1 MTEANA
7 KESTTIDYFVD
18 EAGDPTLFD
27 AKGRIIVGCEGCS
40 RFFILGK
47 LDVNDPPGLCRQLN
61 ELRARLLADPYFKGV
76 PSMQPAERKTA
87 VAFHAKDDLPEVR
100 WAVFQLLARQNAR
113 FYAVVRDKLE
123 VVAYV
128 KQQNQRDPSYHYNEN
143 ELYDTLVS
151 ELFSKFR
158 RMADRMHICF
168 ARRGARNRSAALR
181 VALETASRQ
190 FERDFG
196 FANPCQ
202 PEISDGTPAT
212 HPCLQ
217 AVDYYMWALQ
227 RFYERNEER
236 YIELI
241 WPQVGEIHDLDFV
254 ENNRCGVFY
263 RKDKPLN
270 LAARE
275 AQKRSRGI

>member
-1 MTEANA
+1 MTETDG
-7 KESTTIDYFVD
+7 KDTTTIRYFVD
-18 EAGDPTLFD
+18 EAGDPTLFS
-27 AKGRIIVGCEGCS
+27 AKGDILVGTEGCS
-40 RFFILGK
+40 KYFILGK
-47 LDVNDPPGLCRQLN
+47 LDVDDPAALCQELSA
-61 ELRARLLADPYFKGV
+61 LRAELLADTYFKGV
-76 PSMQPAERKTA
+76 PSMQPTERKTA

-100 WAVFQLLARQNAR
+100 RAVFQLLTKQNAR

-128 KQQNQRDPSYHYNEN
+128 KQQNQRDPNYHYNEN

-158 RMADRMHICF
+158 RMADRMEICF
-168 ARRGARNRSAALR
+168 AKRGAKDRTQALRAALEK
-181 VALETASRQ
+181 AGKQ
-190 FERDFG
+190 FEQDFG

-202 PEISDGTPAT
+202 HEISAGRPAT

-217 AVDYYMWALQ
+217 AVDYFMWALQ
-227 RFYERNEER
+227 RFYERGEER
-236 YIELI
+236 YIELV
-241 WPQVGEIHDLDFV
+241 WPQVGEVHDLDFI
-254 ENNRCGVFY
+254 ENNRRGVFY

-270 LAARE
+270 VAARQ